1 LRAANVGTVAQMAL
15 SGGMVQRPR
24 RLRQHAATT
33 DHKPAKALEE
43 VAGEGASV
51 VVLGLEALGD
61 ECWTVLTAAGVRLVR
76 VADVAGALG
85 ALHGQVA
92 QVVIADAQRGRAL
105 TAAVRGRHELAT
117 THIVLCAA
125 LDSPVELREALD
137 AGGDD
142 VMRVPFEPEV
152 LAARVAAGLRAARL
166 RANDALLRTLVAN
179 IPGAVYR
186 CACDEHWTMEWL
198 SDEIERISGYPA
210 SDFIDTA
217 VRTFAS
223 VIDPDDRE
231 YVERSVMD
239 AVDAGRP
246 FELEYRIRRR
256 DGGVRWVLERG
267 QAQEVGDG
275 RRWLDGAIFD
285 ITVRRAAEQALREH
299 AIVEAQLAEVRASR
313 ARILEA
319 ADGARREIERNLH
332 DGAQQRF
339 VSVAL
344 QLQLCLAA
352 HDEFAD
358 DARKELNGIL
368 ADLRTG
374 LSELRDLAQGL
385 HPAVLSD
392 RGLEHALVSLTHS
405 AGVPVALRVELPP
418 RRLAISVEA
427 AAYFTVCEAL
437 TNIAKYASASR
448 AWVKVEH
455 RDDHLDVE
463 VGDDG
468 VGGADLTSG
477 TGLQGLRDRIAAVNG
492 TLDIDSRSG
501 TGTVLRARLPIEPS
515 PDDQ

>member
-1 LRAANVGTVAQMAL
+1 MAR
-15 SGGMVQRPR
+15 SGGMVHRPR
-24 RLRQHAATT
+24 RLRQHPVTT
-33 DHKPAKALEE
+33 GRKPAWVLEE
-43 VAGEGASV
+43 VAGEGARV

-61 ECWTVLTAAGVRLVR
+61 ECWAPLTAAGIRLVR

-85 ALHGQVA
+85 ALRDQVA
-92 QVVIADAQRGRAL
+92 QVVIAQARGGRAL
-105 TAAVRGRHELAT
+105 TAAVRGRQELAS

-125 LDSPVELREALD
+125 LDSPLELREALD

-166 RANDALLRTLVAN
+166 QASDALLRSLVAN

-210 SDFIDTA
+210 SDFIGTA

-223 VIDPDDRE
+223 IIDPDDRE

-239 AVDAGRP
+239 AVDASRP

-319 ADGARREIERNLH
+319 ADRARREIERNLH

-344 QLQLCLAA
+344 QLQLYLAA
-352 HDEFAD
+352 HDELAE
-358 DARKELNGIL
+358 DARTELTGIL

-392 RGLEHALVSLTHS
+392 HGLEHALVSLSHGAS
-405 AGVPVALRVELPP
+405 VPVALDVALPP

-427 AAYFTVCEAL
+427 AAYFTVCEGL

-448 AWVKVEH
+448 AWVNVEE
-455 RDDHLDVE
+455 RDGHLDIE

-468 VGGADLTSG
+468 VGGATMSSG

-492 TLDIDSRSG
+492 TLDIESRSG
-501 TGTVLRARLPIEPS
+501 TGTVLRARLPLDPS
-515 PDDQ
+515 PGDR

>member
-1 LRAANVGTVAQMAL
+1 
-15 SGGMVQRPR
+15 MVRRPG
-24 RLRQHAATT
+24 RLRQHTGAA
-33 DHKPAKALEE
+33 DRQPARVLEE

-51 VVLGLEALGD
+51 VVLGLQQLGD
-61 ECWTVLTAAGVRLVR
+61 ECWGVLTAAGVRVVR
-76 VADVAGALG
+76 VLDVADAVGALRD
-85 ALHGQVA
+85 QVA
-92 QVVIADAQRGRAL
+92 QVVISEAGLGRAL
-105 TAAVRGRHELAT
+105 TAAVRGRRELASA
-117 THIVLCAA
+117 HIVLCAA
-125 LDSPVELREALD
+125 LDSPGELREALD

-142 VMRVPFEPEV
+142 VMRVPFAPEV
-152 LAARVAAGLRAARL
+152 LAARVAAGLGAARL
-166 RANDALLRTLVAN
+166 RANEALLRSLVAN
-179 IPGAVYR
+179 LPGAVYR

-198 SDEIERISGYPA
+198 SGEIEAISGYPA
-210 SDFIDTA
+210 SDFIGSA

-231 YVERSVMD
+231 QVERSVLD

-267 QAQEVGDG
+267 QAQEAGDG

-285 ITVRRAAEQALREH
+285 ITARRAAEQALREH

-319 ADGARREIERNLH
+319 ADRARREIERNLH

-352 HDEFAD
+352 HHELAEDTRA
-358 DARKELNGIL
+358 ELNGVL
-368 ADLRTG
+368 ADLRMG
-374 LSELRDLAQGL
+374 LAELRDLAQGL

-392 RGLEHALVSLTHS
+392 HGLEHALASLAHGAS
-405 AGVPVALRVELPP
+405 VPVELRVALPG
-418 RRLAISVEA
+418 RRLATAVEA

-437 TNIAKYASASR
+437 TNVAKYARASR
-448 AWVKVEH
+448 AWVDVEQH
-455 RDDHLDVE
+455 DAHLDVE

-468 VGGADLTSG
+468 VGGADMGSG
-477 TGLQGLRDRIAAVNG
+477 SGLQGLRDRIAALNG
-492 TLDIDSRSG
+492 TLDIESRPGS
-501 TGTVLRARLPIEPS
+501 GTVLRARLPIAPS
-515 PDDQ
+515 PAQ

>member
-1 LRAANVGTVAQMAL
+1 LR
-15 SGGMVQRPR
+15 R
-24 RLRQHAATT
+24 HAATT
-33 DHKPAKALEE
+33 ARQPARAQVE
-43 VAGEGASV
+43 VAGEGATV
-51 VVLGLEALGD
+51 VVLGLDALRE
-61 ECWTVLTAAGVRLVR
+61 ECWDVLTSAGVRLVR
-76 VADVAGALG
+76 VADVAGAVG
-85 ALHGQVA
+85 ALQDQVA
-92 QVVIADAQRGRAL
+92 HVVIAEAREGRAL
-105 TAAVRGRHELAT
+105 TMAVRERRELAS

-125 LDSPVELREALD
+125 LDSPAELREALD

-152 LAARVAAGLRAARL
+152 LAARVAAGLSAARL
-166 RANDALLRTLVAN
+166 RANEAVLRSLVAN

-198 SDEIERISGYPA
+198 SDEIEKISGYPA
-210 SDFIDTA
+210 SDFIDSA
-217 VRTFAS
+217 VRTFSS

-231 YVERSVMD
+231 QVERSVMD

-267 QAQEVGDG
+267 QAQEAGDG

-299 AIVEAQLAEVRASR
+299 VIVEAQLAEVRASR

-319 ADGARREIERNLH
+319 ADRARREIERNLH

-352 HDEFAD
+352 HRELAE
-358 DARKELNGIL
+358 DARMELNGVL

-374 LSELRDLAQGL
+374 LAELRDLAQGL

-392 RGLEHALVSLTHS
+392 RGLEHALASLCS
-405 AGVPVALRVELPP
+405 RASVPVALRVTLPP
-418 RRLAISVEA
+418 QRLAISVEA

-437 TNIAKYASASR
+437 TNVAKYARARR
-448 AWVKVEH
+448 AWVNVEL
-455 RDDHLDVE
+455 RDADLDVE

-468 VGGADLTSG
+468 VGGADMSSG

-492 TLDIDSRSG
+492 TLDIDSRPG
-501 TGTVLRARLPIEPS
+501 TGTVLRARLPA
-515 PDDQ
+515 

>member
-1 LRAANVGTVAQMAL
+1 
-15 SGGMVQRPR
+15 
-24 RLRQHAATT
+24 LRQHAAS
-33 DHKPAKALEE
+33 DRKPARSLED

-51 VVLGLEALGD
+51 VVLGLETLGE
-61 ECWTVLTAAGVRLVR
+61 ECWAVLTAAGVGVVR
-76 VADVAGALG
+76 VADVAGALA
-85 ALHGQVA
+85 ALRDQVA
-92 QVVIADAQRGRAL
+92 QVLIAKARRGRAL
-105 TAAVRGRHELAT
+105 TAAVRRRHELAS
-117 THIVLCAA
+117 THIILCAA
-125 LDSPVELREALD
+125 LDSPAELREALE
-137 AGGDD
+137 AGADD

-152 LAARVAAGLRAARL
+152 LAARVAAGLRAGRL
-166 RANDALLRTLVAN
+166 RANETLLRSLVAN

-198 SDEIERISGYPA
+198 SDEIETISGYPA

-231 YVERSVMD
+231 HVERTVMD

-267 QAQEVGDG
+267 QAQEAGDG

-285 ITVRRAAEQALREH
+285 ITVRRSAEQARRQH

-319 ADGARREIERNLH
+319 ADRARREIERNLH

-352 HDEFAD
+352 HDELTP
-358 DARKELNGIL
+358 DARTELHGIL

-392 RGLEHALVSLTHS
+392 RGLEHALNSLSHRAS
-405 AGVPVALRVELPP
+405 VPVALRVALPP
-418 RRLAISVEA
+418 RRLTPSVEA

-437 TNIAKYASASR
+437 TNIAKYARASR
-448 AWVKVEH
+448 AWVDVEQ
-455 RDDHLDVE
+455 RDDRLDVE

-468 VGGADLTSG
+468 VGGATMSSG

-492 TLDIDSRSG
+492 TLDIESRSG
-501 TGTVLRARLPIEPS
+501 AGTVLRARLPIEPS
-515 PDDQ
+515 VAER

>member
-1 LRAANVGTVAQMAL
+1 MARSGGTVR
-15 SGGMVQRPR
+15 RPR
-24 RLRQHAATT
+24 RLREHVAATAR
-33 DHKPAKALEE
+33 KPARALEE
-43 VAGEGASV
+43 VAGEGARV
-51 VVLGLEALGD
+51 VVLGLEALGE
-61 ECWTVLTAAGVRLVR
+61 ECWAVLTAAGVRLAR

-85 ALHGQVA
+85 ALRDQGA
-92 QVVIADAQRGRAL
+92 QVVIAEARRGRAL
-105 TAAVRGRHELAT
+105 TAAVRGRRELAS
-117 THIVLCAA
+117 THIVLCAP
-125 LDSPVELREALD
+125 LDSPGELREALD

-166 RANDALLRTLVAN
+166 RANEALLRSLVAN
-179 IPGAVYR
+179 IPGALYR

-198 SDEIERISGYPA
+198 SDEIEKISGYPA
-210 SDFIDTA
+210 SDFINSA

-231 YVERSVMD
+231 QVERSVMD

-267 QAQEVGDG
+267 QAQEAGDG

-299 AIVEAQLAEVRASR
+299 AIVEAQLAEVHASR

-319 ADGARREIERNLH
+319 ADRARREIERNLH

-352 HDEFAD
+352 RPELAE
-358 DARKELNGIL
+358 DARTELNGIV

-374 LSELRDLAQGL
+374 LAELRDLAHGV

-392 RGLEHALVSLTHS
+392 RGLEHALASLS
-405 AGVPVALRVELPP
+405 NRASVPVALRVALPP
-418 RRLAISVEA
+418 LRLATSVEA

-437 TNIAKYASASR
+437 TNIAKYARASR
-448 AWVKVEH
+448 AWVNVEQ
-455 RDDHLDVE
+455 RDGHLDVE

-468 VGGADLTSG
+468 VGGADISSG
-477 TGLQGLRDRIAAVNG
+477 TGLQGLRDRVAAVNG

-501 TGTVLRARLPIEPS
+501 AGTVLRARLPVEPS
-515 PDDQ
+515 PGR